1 MKVTDMGSVEYFT
14 FNQTKSFE
22 LQLTNVAD
30 FIVHA
35 PEGWTIKMSYTKLSI
50 TAPASVSENEA
61 VIKIQLFNKQGLT
74 KIQRLFVYASAY
86 TLKGLSFEDS
96 DYKGTGNYI
105 GKSDW
110 SSLIDNP
117 QYGGPL
123 LYGQSGMGPSD
134 YNWYDEN
141 NTLLQHEFPTNWG
154 TTCYW
159 GGGHAISNYVDMD
172 LTHGGFNTSW
182 RFITKIRQ
190 QEMEGITAL
199 RISVYIMAIQIT
211 PVMLPKTYPTFT
223 LEME

>member
-110 SSLIDNP
+110 S
-117 QYGGPL
+117 
-123 LYGQSGMGPSD
+123 
-134 YNWYDEN
+134 
-141 NTLLQHEFPTNWG
+141 
-154 TTCYW
+154 
-159 GGGHAISNYVDMD
+159 
-172 LTHGGFNTSW
+172 
-182 RFITKIRQ
+182 
-190 QEMEGITAL
+190 
-199 RISVYIMAIQIT
+199 
-211 PVMLPKTYPTFT
+211 
-223 LEME
+223 